1 MDAAVDEAGA
11 REQRVRLLP
20 ARLMVYFTLALWL
33 FRGRNCGYGQVMTKL
48 ADGLYHQRR
57 AADLLERRLDP
68 DGWVDGGNGRRWRQ
82 PDISNL
88 SRGRAKLGPGPLHNL
103 FLQVKGPIGEEGD
116 PGVFCCGLRVV
127 SVDGAVTGVPDSRA
141 NVEYFGRPSN
151 ATRDG
156 AFAQVR
162 WVVAAESGTGSL
174 MGAALGPYTAGEQTL
189 ALDLLEC
196 FGPGMIVLADRKF
209 LSWSLAR
216 DVLATG
222 AHILWRASA
231 SFTLKPVRVLA
242 DGTYLAE
249 LKPPRKKDGPPVTV
263 RVIEYTVHTA
273 PAAGGQAESSEVFC
287 LVTDLLDPG
296 QYPAL
301 DLACCYP
308 DRWDCETVI
317 GRHKTG
323 MGEGQP
329 VLRSKDP
336 AGAAQEMWALF
347 AVYQALCKLAGI
359 GAHAAG
365 IPPSRISF
373 PRVLQAA
380 TDTVAAFSP

>member
-1 MDAAVDEAGA
+1 
-11 REQRVRLLP
+11 
-20 ARLMVYFTLALWL
+20 MVYFTLALWL

-103 FLQVKGPIGEEGD
+103 FLQVKGPTGEEGD

-127 SVDGAVTGVPDSRA
+127 SVDGAVSDAPDSKA

-174 MGAALGPYTAGEQTL
+174 LGAALGPYTAGEQTL
-189 ALDLLEC
+189 VLDLLEC
-196 FGPGMIVLADRKF
+196 FRPGQLVLADRKF

-222 AHILWRASA
+222 AHVLWRASA
-231 SFTLKPVRVLA
+231 SFKLKPVKALA

-249 LKPPRKKDGPPVTV
+249 LKPPRKKDGPAVTV

-273 PAAGGQAESSEVFC
+273 PAAGGQAASSEVFC
-287 LVTDLLDPG
+287 LVTDLLDPER
-296 QYPAL
+296 YPAL

-317 GRHKTG
+317 GRHKTD

-373 PRVLQAA
+373 PHVLQAA
-380 TDTVAAFSP
+380 TDTVAAFPP

>member
-1 MDAAVDEAGA
+1 VDAAVDEAGA

-68 DGWVDGGNGRRWRQ
+68 DGWGDGGNGRRWRQ

-103 FLQVKGPIGEEGD
+103 FLQVKGPTGEEGD
-116 PGVFCCGLRVV
+116 PGVFCCGLRVA
-127 SVDGAVTGVPDSRA
+127 SVDGAVTDAPDSKA
-141 NVEYFGRPSN
+141 NVQYFGRPSN

-231 SFTLKPVRVLA
+231 SFKLKPLEVLA
-242 DGTYLAE
+242 DGTHLAE
-249 LKPPRKKDGPPVTV
+249 LEPPRKKDGPAVTV

-273 PAAGGQAESSEVFC
+273 PAVGGQAETSEVFC
-287 LVTDLLDPG
+287 LVTHLIDPE

-317 GRHKTG
+317 GRHKTD
-323 MGEGQP
+323 MGDGQP

-373 PRVLQAA
+373 PHVLQAA